1 METEQEQLTE
11 EQRKRAESNRAAAL
25 AKRKAI
31 LSAADQKNDCWELFK
46 CRKISSTATAN
57 FPVPKQPI
65 TAESTGTAPKPEK
78 FRARIEICSP
88 DSFSITPVAVEG
100 FVFPGVDVCFQM
112 LSDCLSNVELLHYTQ
127 ITGGGNAGVYKL
139 GEYQSVLKSIK
150 NCKGI
155 ECDEIPWGTFN
166 VVQRFSPSFIAGKWI
181 PCRPEHVTDEKVNEL
196 MAELPK
202 TLLDALLPFQLDGVR
217 FGLRRGG
224 RCLIADEMGLG
235 KTIQAIALAGCF
247 MKEGS
252 ILVVCPA
259 ILRYSWAEELE
270 RWFPFCLPSDIHL
283 VFGHQDNPTRLA
295 KRPRI
300 VVISYTMLRRLQ
312 SSILEQEWVTLI
324 VDESHHLHC
333 TKKTSEKDEL
343 KAVLDLSTKVKH
355 LILLSGT
362 PSLSRPYDIFHQVNI
377 LWPGLLGQTKYEFAK
392 TYCCIKLIRGC
403 QGKIFQDFSRGTRL
417 EELNVLL
424 KQTVMIRRLKEH
436 VLLQLPPKRRQIIKL
451 VLKRSDINYAMAT
464 LGLENLDASVDSDAE
479 NEPLNVSDEDQD
491 KEDMN
496 KKLSEKL
503 SALGLAKLPGF
514 FEWLSIHPIMV
525 EADEDEDGTT
535 KKSSSS
541 HKMIIFAYHHKVLD
555 GVQAYLCEKGIQFV
569 RIDCTINGNDRQS
582 AIQSFQSSNEVKIAL
597 IGIRAGSSGLNLTSA
612 DNVVFLE
619 LPTRPGDIQQAEDR
633 AHRHGQ
639 KRPVNIYIFCAKDT
653 SDELQWQR
661 LNKSLLRVSST
672 VNGKY
677 DAIKEIKVES
687 VSYLDGTKNTS
698 EKNKPL
704 VKSQNSCVDDETQL
718 PGGSCET
725 SVKENK
731 VDGEPH
737 KSEATLNG
745 DGCVNEVEFEVENS
759 IQSTAL
765 RFEVSQHTGRIHLY
779 SCTPGTNSR
788 PQPLFKNFRQ
798 EEVECHQ
805 LGEEKEKTHNKST
818 DDSSVYIGALMSFI
832 NEWKELRP
840 IEKRKLINK
849 PLQLPLSYELCYLN
863 ESLNHDNGG
872 LLKGGSKRRKTPL
885 AEISHPL
892 PSNAV
897 WKKIN
902 LVGSRSQKEKLYTQG
917 WSDMDEPLCK
927 LCQTPC
933 KGNNAKVPQFFEDL
947 FCSMD
952 CFGEYR
958 SRTSNRF
965 LREELFQI
973 EHGICT
979 NCQLNCHQLV
989 KHLRVLSLEKR
1000 QAYINKVAPN
1010 IAKREKLLE
1019 KLVNEP
1025 TGGNAWHA
1033 DHIIAVYK
1041 GGGECKLENLRTL
1054 CVACHAD
1061 VTTAQCSERRIAR
1074 KKAKKQLKDAMSKL
1088 ANINKSKKIG
1098 NVLQVRDLEVQSNE
1112 MDHDLLIEIPGSA
1125 YSVPNV
1131 DTTNMQNLEQKIIAK
1146 SSSEY
1151 DSCSGDG
1158 ETPTVVHNQKPENPS
1173 DNPVDAGVIR

>member
-1 METEQEQLTE
+1 MGFIE

-677 DAIKEIKVES
+677 DAIKEIKV
-687 VSYLDGTKNTS
+687 
-698 EKNKPL
+698 
-704 VKSQNSCVDDETQL
+704 
-718 PGGSCET
+718 
-725 SVKENK
+725 
-731 VDGEPH
+731 
-737 KSEATLNG
+737 
-745 DGCVNEVEFEVENS
+745 
-759 IQSTAL
+759 
-765 RFEVSQHTGRIHLY
+765 SQHTGRIHLY